1 MSNAG
6 TPQFRRVRALAPEA
20 MRLFALV
27 IAAFCIGAATD
38 MACAQEQVPQA
49 VPSTQLGQPLN
60 GDELRELVTGNTI
73 SGQHD
78 NGMVYSEY
86 HSPDGRI
93 FGHNNF
99 DPVKDGCWQV
109 RGDSVCYSYQSGLAP
124 GLFCWRF
131 YKAAEGNYRIVL
143 PNTGTAGSAIVA
155 KGNPE
160 HHTDNGKPWT
170 CQALL
175 SQR

>member
-1 MSNAG
+1 MKIL
-6 TPQFRRVRALAPEA
+6 ALAIALCCAGAFSEVA
-20 MRLFALV
+20 YAQDQLFPP
-27 IAAFCIGAATD
+27 TRS
-38 MACAQEQVPQA
+38 AQTGNA
-49 VPSTQLGQPLN
+49 LN

-78 NGMVYSEY
+78 NGMPYSEY

-109 RGDSVCYSYQSGLAP
+109 RGDSVCYSYESGQAP

-131 YKAAEGNYRIVL
+131 FKMADGNYRILL
-143 PNTGTAGSAIVA
+143 PRTGTSGSAIVA